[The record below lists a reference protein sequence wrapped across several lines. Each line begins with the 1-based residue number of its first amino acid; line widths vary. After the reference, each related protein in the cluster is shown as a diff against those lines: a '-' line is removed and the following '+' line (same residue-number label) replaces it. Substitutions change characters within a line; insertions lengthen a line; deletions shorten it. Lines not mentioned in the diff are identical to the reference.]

1 MDGKSMNDVTKIN
14 TYGVLELGRIA
25 IWEAIS
31 EKISCDN
38 IVNAQDQKQHQ
49 YDNEKDVRLG
59 QDNIGLKMNNALDI
73 VE

>member
-1 MDGKSMNDVTKIN
+1 MDGKSINDVTKIN

-38 IVNAQDQKQHQ
+38 IVNEHKTK
-49 YDNEKDVRLG
+49 NSTSMTMRR
-59 QDNIGLKMNNALDI
+59 M
-73 VE
+73 

>member
-1 MDGKSMNDVTKIN
+1 MDGKSINDVTKIN

-38 IVNAQDQKQHQ
+38 IVNEHKTK
-49 YDNEKDVRLG
+49 NSTSMTMRRMWG
-59 QDNIGLKMNNALDI
+59 
-73 VE
+73 